1 VDIALWQITAVLY
14 TTIQGYCKAHKSTL
28 QCSLVNSYAVYG
40 DKTAVKVTDTMVLR
54 KNKV

>member
-1 VDIALWQITAVLY
+1 MLH